1 MVSPFSIEEI
11 FPGVARESVRL
22 PRKQSGSSPQGLA
35 VTLLA
40 DYTLQSRAWLPSGAI
55 VALLAESG
63 VNTASARAA
72 ISRLTRRGV
81 LESDR
86 RARGSSYRLT
96 QPAADNLA
104 QGGSRIAAFAAADE
118 SWDGWWT
125 LIAFSLPQEAS
136 AERRALRGQLRWLGY
151 APLYDGLWVSP
162 HDLDNKARAELS
174 KTALG
179 ATSVFR
185 ARHVDIEAV
194 TNRIPIDAWDTATL
208 ARQYHS
214 FIRRWSA
221 LLPRVQSGT
230 VTGATAVR
238 ARTEVMDAYR
248 RFPIL
253 DPLPIQLMPAGWPRQ
268 DTRAVFGAVY
278 DGLAEPAQQHVRAV
292 ADRYAAEP
300 RSGEVVAGA
309 PELGRPDI
317 RAHTIA
323 ELVLSGAAPPLPPAR
338 NISQFRK

>member
-11 FPGVARESVRL
+11 FPDGARESVRL

-40 DYTLQSRAWLPSGAI
+40 DYTLPSRAWLPSGAI
-55 VALLAESG
+55 VALLAEFD
-63 VNTASARAA
+63 VNSASARTA
-72 ISRLTRRGV
+72 ISRLSRRGV

-86 RARGSSYRLT
+86 RVRGSSYRLT
-96 QPAADNLA
+96 RAAADNLVH
-104 QGGSRIAAFAAADE
+104 GGSQIVAFAAADE
-118 SWDGWWT
+118 PWDGWWT
-125 LIAFSLPQEAS
+125 LIAFSLPQQAS

-162 HDLDNKARAELS
+162 YDLDDRARAELS

-179 ATSVFR
+179 TTSVFR
-185 ARHVDIEAV
+185 ARHVDIEAG

-208 ARQYHS
+208 AEQYHS
-214 FIRRWSA
+214 FLRRWRA
-221 LLPRVQSGT
+221 MLPRVQSGA
-230 VTGATAVR
+230 VTGAAAVR

-268 DTRAVFGAVY
+268 DTRAVFVAVY
-278 DGLAEPAQQHVRAV
+278 DGLAGPAQEHVRAV
-292 ADRYAAEP
+292 ADRHAAGP
-300 RSGEVVAGA
+300 RSD
-309 PELGRPDI
+309 ELTARVSEPGRTDI
-317 RAHTIA
+317 RAHTVA
-323 ELVLSGAAPPLPPAR
+323 ELGNLAV
-338 NISQFRK
+338 